1 MAKGDEPRARHIH
14 AQDLIRR
21 RNEVTAVMAQL
32 TDDWCHEI
40 ARRSRMSPGGD
51 GYRSTSGSGST
62 HSGIGNPTE
71 VTVLSQWI
79 ELKDQRTGLLTG
91 EVMLR
96 KPEPDPQQQAG
107 ERLRESLGAAY
118 REANTMKRALSL
130 IRFITDGRRGRET
143 TIAQCQACG
152 RDVSGAENDRLRS
165 GYCDRASGV
174 AWSGCVRLWYD
185 QGRPDR
191 PSFERWVRG
200 ELDKLRE
207 AMAVR
212 A

>member
-1 MAKGDEPRARHIH
+1 MVLGLDRVLLPPHPWRRHRGVACPVPASVGARVWGVLARAGGKLMAKGDEPRARHIH

-143 TIAQCQACG
+143 
-152 RDVSGAENDRLRS
+152 
-165 GYCDRASGV
+165 
-174 AWSGCVRLWYD
+174 
-185 QGRPDR
+185 
-191 PSFERWVRG
+191 
-200 ELDKLRE
+200 
-207 AMAVR
+207 
-212 A
+212 